1 MELLALNSNFEPL
14 KYIKYI
20 NLQWNRK
27 YYECGDFSIQMPASE
42 YDSKMAYI
50 YCPDRPEAGI
60 VQKIEYTESS
70 SGKMVQMSGFFL
82 ERILWDKIIYPT
94 YYANGNLEDS
104 ARDIVNKY
112 KDDIPLLEV
121 GAKTLSSEDV
131 GESVIWQETGGQIGD
146 VLYSRLQT
154 QQMSQRCR
162 YSYEDNKIYYE
173 VWKGL
178 DRTQDQDVNN
188 FVVFSEVFRNIQQAT
203 VTTDNSNYKNF
214 FVVAGVDEI
223 ENDDST
229 RIVVEVDLSNGG
241 YKRKLFVDQKSL
253 TWNQDEQSLDEYK
266 QSLRE
271 KGIETSLDYVDTFNI
286 EVTAQN
292 TGFVYIE
299 DYDLGDVCDVIITD
313 LNLSLTAR
321 IIEIDEVVK
330 QNQHNITLVLGDKI
344 VTNFQKARLH
354 G

>member
-1 MELLALNSNFEPL
+1 MELLAFDANFNHVAYL
-14 KYIKYI
+14 KYI

-27 YYECGDFSIQMPASE
+27 YYECGDFSIQMAASQ
-42 YDSKMAYI
+42 YDSNMAYI
-50 YCPDRPEAGI
+50 YCPERPEAGI
-60 VQKIEYTESS
+60 VQKIEYKQTAK
-70 SGKMVQMSGFFL
+70 GKIVQMSGFFL

-94 YYANGNLEDS
+94 YFANGSPEDT
-104 ARDIVNKY
+104 ARDIVAKY
-112 KDDIPLLEV
+112 KDDIPLLEL
-121 GAKTLSSEDV
+121 GAKTMAEAADDSLV
-131 GESVIWQETGGQIGD
+131 WQETGGEIGE

-162 YSYEDNKIYYE
+162 YSYEDGKIYYE

-188 FVVFSEVFRNIQQAT
+188 FVVFSAAFKNIQSAT

-214 FVVAGVDEI
+214 FVVAGADEV

-241 YKRKLFVDQKSL
+241 YKKELFVDQKS
-253 TWNQDEQSLDEYK
+253 TSYNKEEQTLDEYK
-266 QSLRE
+266 QSLYE
-271 KGIETSLDYVDTFNI
+271 KGVETAIDYVDTFNI

-292 TGFVYIE
+292 TGFIYLK
-299 DYDLGDVCDVIITD
+299 DYDLGDVCDVIISD

-321 IIEIDEVVK
+321 IIEVDEVVK
-330 QNQHNITLVLGDKI
+330 NNQHTITLVLGDKI
-344 VTNFQKARLH
+344 VTSMQKVRLR